1 MTDPIT
7 DMLNRIRNAQAVL
20 KETVDIPFSNLK
32 YEISKILEKENF
44 IEKVEKKGRKSKK
57 FIKISLKYLPSR
69 AIAKGKEESLLSSP
83 SRATAKGEEKDKS
96 SSPFQVL
103 QDKIKVAA
111 ISGLK
116 RISKPGQR
124 IYLSAKKMR
133 RVRGGYGIAI
143 ISTPKGL
150 MTDKKARR
158 QKLGGE
164 VLCEVW

>member
-44 IEKVEKKGRKSKK
+44 IEKAEKKGKKTKK
-57 FIKISLKYLPSR
+57 FIKIILKYL
-69 AIAKGKEESLLSSP
+69 P
-83 SRATAKGEEKDKS
+83 SRATAKGEEKDLS
-96 SSPFQVL
+96 SSPYKVL
-103 QDKIKVAA
+103 EDKIKVAA

-116 RISKPGQR
+116 RISKSGQR
-124 IYLSAKKMR
+124 IYLPAKKMR

-150 MTDKKARR
+150 MTDKKARLK
-158 QKLGGE
+158 KLGGE
-164 VLCEVW
+164 ILCEVW